1 MEELLFVVVVLPAAA
16 GIELKK
22 MRAAPLGEGA
32 PFLGDRVECMRRHS
46 CRHGGAGSQ
55 RSWRRGIVWSGTRTS
70 NDRPLTGSLRP
81 RHISESLD
89 IIILLPGTRAGAA
102 LVGDGFR
109 LLVAEE
115 RAPCSTPQKLTR
127 PDGEI
132 RAGRV
137 DRRRGSGGVSAPR
150 TRARA
155 RSLRNIPALQKSISL
170 PEGVYLKGIG
180 NGIGALT
187 EPPTLFTTIAG
198 TTDHLVASITAP
210 NAGVTPFVGII
221 ARRRRFSK
229 EAAGEG
235 NTA

>member
-1 MEELLFVVVVLPAAA
+1 
-16 GIELKK
+16 
-22 MRAAPLGEGA
+22 
-32 PFLGDRVECMRRHS
+32 MRRHS

-137 DRRRGSGGVSAPR
+137 DRRRGSGGRERRSGAVIPGPSGLVRLLVSAR
-150 TRARA
+150 RQTVQAHLACSRV
-155 RSLRNIPALQKSISL
+155 SLAVL
-170 PEGVYLKGIG
+170 
-180 NGIGALT
+180 
-187 EPPTLFTTIAG
+187 
-198 TTDHLVASITAP
+198 
-210 NAGVTPFVGII
+210 
-221 ARRRRFSK
+221 
-229 EAAGEG
+229 
-235 NTA
+235 